1 MIFDYFLRLF
11 ILLPLVAALAWGSLW
26 LWRRVQMGL
35 PIKAATRR
43 AAQIVDVLPMGP
55 GTKLAV
61 VDFGGK
67 QLLVAISR
75 GGISL
80 LSEDSRGDF
89 HAD

>member
-11 ILLPLVAALAWGSLW
+11 ILLPVVAGLAWGSLW

-35 PIKAATRR
+35 PIKAAARR
-43 AAQIVDVLPMGP
+43 AAQIVDVLPIGP

-67 QLLVAISR
+67 QLLVAVAR
-75 GGISL
+75 NGVSL
-80 LSEDSRGDF
+80 LAEDNRGDF

>member
-1 MIFDYFLRLF
+1 MIVDYFLRLF
-11 ILLPLVAALAWGSLW
+11 VLLPVVAGLAWGSLW

-35 PIKAATRR
+35 PIKAASRR
-43 AAQIVDVLPMGP
+43 AAHVVDVLPMGP

-67 QLLVAISR
+67 QLLVAVTRSAV
-75 GGISL
+75 SL
-80 LSEDSRGDF
+80 LAEDNRGDF